1 MLKSVFLSCGI
12 SEKGIHMEWNWKL
25 LFINCK
31 GTPSLSSR
39 IMDLADNLLLKYM
52 FIIHLLGC
60 IISKLFLDTGFQ
72 DFRASHMLIVVMSVW
87 GLFSLWAFCTDSLQR
102 STFYLAALLVLG
114 STFIIQPLFTF
125 SWVYV
130 IAVEML
136 AWGLFIGTLIMA
148 DVLNSSLQ
156 RVRWWLLSLLIVCFT
171 ISIFYFIGIRHFVAA
186 SIIPLLILLDTIIIW
201 WFTVL
206 AVQQFKIEINTYIGK
221 WSQENRT
228 AVIEDTPQAL
238 KLVIFKYMSLC
249 YVNFIALLVMVGVF
263 SEFFWWLVNSSLQR
277 MTGQI

>member
-1 MLKSVFLSCGI
+1 
-12 SEKGIHMEWNWKL
+12 MEWNWKL

-31 GTPSLSSR
+31 GISSLSSR

-60 IISKLFLDTGFQ
+60 IISKLFLDMGFQ

-102 STFYLAALLVLG
+102 STFYLAALLGLG

-130 IAVEML
+130 SAVEMV
-136 AWGLFIGTLIMA
+136 AWGLFVGTLIMA

-171 ISIFYFIGIRHFVAA
+171 ISIFYFIGIRHFVVA
-186 SIIPLLILLDTIIIW
+186 SIIPLLVFLDTIIIW

-206 AVQQFKIEINTYIGK
+206 AVQQFKIEIHTYIGK
-221 WSQENRT
+221 WPQENRT
-228 AVIEDTPQAL
+228 AVIEDILQVL
-238 KLVIFKYMSLC
+238 KPVIFKYMSLC
-249 YVNFIALLVMVGVF
+249 YVNFIALLVMAGVF